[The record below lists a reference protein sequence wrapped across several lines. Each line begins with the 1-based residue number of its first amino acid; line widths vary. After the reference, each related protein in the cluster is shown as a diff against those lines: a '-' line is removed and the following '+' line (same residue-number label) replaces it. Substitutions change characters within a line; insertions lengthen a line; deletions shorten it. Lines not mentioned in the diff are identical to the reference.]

1 MRQIRNKKFLNRN
14 NKCNFAPIKDVN
26 NKIKYN
32 NLKGKQMKKDLLR
45 FGLLSLLLVFAFIAK
60 AQNVTAVWD
69 FQNNLPEGINTAAN
83 FQGKEGDLASTVEGI
98 TMHINATQGKLK
110 GRTSDA
116 QFNTGAILQI
126 PVKSANDVVTVT
138 TYPNYHNLT
147 VGGKAA
153 TADVTEY
160 NATSA
165 EVAKGYVEVNA
176 TAQSYLYQIK
186 VVHVSAIQEKA
197 LYTTDFTEWKKVD
210 GKTANNTVVDL
221 KTLYSK
227 EVFTMTLNGVEINP
241 TGTNA
246 KFADRT
252 GYMKTLKYTGEY
264 SAAEPSAVTS
274 ALASITKITLHQ
286 AATGGKRGIK
296 VSVKGDCDADWVAIH
311 NVSIVTQGGEDLTLD
326 VNRTNCQI
334 KFEGFTLSQNAFVT
348 DLAIYGN
355 VDMSKTP
362 MLGTFSLNGT
372 NYSAVD
378 IFKEDA
384 SGKQLATLLVSKKA
398 TLISE
403 TNPLT
408 DLVAANGT
416 IKSTTYTT
424 TGEGT
429 DQKTVVTIV
438 VEANS
443 DEVTYELTVG
453 FKPDFTLTYYNIDGT
468 TAIGTQKVEQ
478 DANIEKFQKDAEEQV
493 TVVEGKKF
501 RGWATDLKKDS
512 KKFTTSSVITADTKL
527 YAVVTDIET
536 ANKAARYD
544 YDLQKEGFC
553 ADDHEAFC
561 VEGNGKWHDVTHGWT
576 FSAGDKI
583 KILMGGKGYIKMN
596 LCKFSTTG
604 NITLTDP
611 KGTEIASVDAKAST
625 DGLIT
630 ILQNT
635 STESGEYT
643 LTFAANAYLHSLS
656 IVNMTEPAYT
666 QEGNWYTVKAGN
678 AQSFIT
684 TLETVNAANA
694 AADAP
699 RSYIFLPNGT
709 YDLGDKCLT
718 QISGNNI
725 SIIGESMDNTIIV
738 NKPAIENEGIGTT
751 ATLLNLSNN
760 LYLQD
765 ITLKDA
771 LDYYHTESAGRAVC
785 LQDRGTKTI
794 CKNVKMLSYQD
805 TYYSNEPNGK
815 GQFYFEDSE
824 IHGTVDYICGG
835 GDVYFNR
842 VLFVNESRKEG
853 VKNGTDVIAAP
864 NSKSEWGYIF
874 KDCTIENKAAN
885 FSLGRSWN
893 NIARLTWLNTTI
905 NQKDEILNDGTK
917 YAYFDIAAMD
927 AAIADKFR
935 LDVLKDAEGNTFSP
949 EEKKVLFKDKNGK
962 TKAAEE
968 NIILTAEEAATYTLD
983 AVFGEWKPAVL
994 STQAAATAATLDSDK
1009 LSWTGDAQ
1017 MYLVSKDGKFFALT
1031 TEKSVNLN
1039 GEKGT
1044 FAVRAANQ
1052 MGGFGATANSV
1063 STGIR
1068 NITSATEAAVIKTAI
1083 YAADGT
1089 QLTNLQ
1095 KGINI
1100 IVKTLADGSKK
1111 TSKVIVK

>member
-1 MRQIRNKKFLNRN
+1 MKRN
-14 NKCNFAPIKDVN
+14 
-26 NKIKYN
+26 
-32 NLKGKQMKKDLLR
+32 LLR
-45 FGLLSLLLVFAFIAK
+45 LGLLSLLLVFAFIAK

-98 TMHINATQGKLK
+98 TMHVNATQGKLK

-116 QFNTGAILQI
+116 QFNAGTILQI

-138 TYPNYHNLT
+138 SYPNYHNLT

-153 TADVTEY
+153 TEDVTEY

-165 EVAKGYVEVNA
+165 EVAKGYVEVVA
-176 TAQSYLYQIK
+176 TGGCYLYQVK

-197 LYTTDFTEWKKVD
+197 LYTTDFTEWKKID
-210 GKTANNTVVDL
+210 GKTANNTLVDL

-227 EVFTMTLNGVEINP
+227 EAFTMTLNGVEINP
-241 TGTNA
+241 TGTNT

-264 SAAEPSAVTS
+264 STTEPSAVTS
-274 ALASITKITLHQ
+274 PLASITKIMLHQ
-286 AATGGKRGIK
+286 AATGGTRGIK
-296 VSVKGDCDADWVAIH
+296 VSVKGDGDADWVTIH
-311 NVSIVTQGGEDLTLD
+311 NVSIVTASGEDLTLD

-334 KFEGFTLSQNAFVT
+334 KFENFALNQNAYVT

-362 MLGTFSLNGT
+362 MLGTFSLNGAK
-372 NYSAVD
+372 YSAVD

-408 DLVAANGT
+408 DLVAANGI

-438 VEANS
+438 VES
-443 DEVTYELTVG
+443 KGDEVTYELTVG

-536 ANKAARYD
+536 ANKTARYD

-635 STESGEYT
+635 SSESGEYT

-694 AADAP
+694 ATDAP

-771 LDYYHTESAGRAVC
+771 LDYYHTGSAGRAVC

-864 NSKSEWGYIF
+864 NSKSE
-874 KDCTIENKAAN
+874 
-885 FSLGRSWN
+885 
-893 NIARLTWLNTTI
+893 
-905 NQKDEILNDGTK
+905 
-917 YAYFDIAAMD
+917 
-927 AAIADKFR
+927 
-935 LDVLKDAEGNTFSP
+935 
-949 EEKKVLFKDKNGK
+949 
-962 TKAAEE
+962 
-968 NIILTAEEAATYTLD
+968 
-983 AVFGEWKPAVL
+983 
-994 STQAAATAATLDSDK
+994 
-1009 LSWTGDAQ
+1009 
-1017 MYLVSKDGKFFALT
+1017 
-1031 TEKSVNLN
+1031 
-1039 GEKGT
+1039 
-1044 FAVRAANQ
+1044 
-1052 MGGFGATANSV
+1052 
-1063 STGIR
+1063 
-1068 NITSATEAAVIKTAI
+1068 
-1083 YAADGT
+1083 
-1089 QLTNLQ
+1089 
-1095 KGINI
+1095 
-1100 IVKTLADGSKK
+1100 
-1111 TSKVIVK
+1111 

>member
-1 MRQIRNKKFLNRN
+1 MKRN
-14 NKCNFAPIKDVN
+14 
-26 NKIKYN
+26 
-32 NLKGKQMKKDLLR
+32 LLR
-45 FGLLSLLLVFAFIAK
+45 LGLLSLLLVFAFIAK

-69 FQNNLPEGINTAAN
+69 FQKNLPEGINTAAN

-98 TMHINATQGKLK
+98 TMHVNATQGKLK
-110 GRTSDA
+110 GRTSDV
-116 QFNTGAILQI
+116 QFNAGTILQI

-138 TYPNYHNLT
+138 SYPNYHNLT

-153 TADVTEY
+153 TEDVTEY

-165 EVAKGYVEVNA
+165 EVAKGYVEVVA
-176 TAQSYLYQIK
+176 TGNCYLYQVK

-197 LYTTDFTEWKKVD
+197 LYTTNFTEWKKVD

-227 EVFTMTLNGVEINP
+227 EAFSMTLNGVEINP
-241 TGTNA
+241 TGTNT

-264 SAAEPSAVTS
+264 STAEPSAVTS
-274 ALASITKITLHQ
+274 PLASITKITLHQ
-286 AATGGKRGIK
+286 AATGGTRGIK
-296 VSVKGDCDADWVAIH
+296 VSVKGDGDTDWVTIH
-311 NVSIVTQGGEDLTLD
+311 NVSIVTTSGEDLTLD

-334 KFEGFTLSQNAFVT
+334 KFEGFKLSQNAFVT

-372 NYSAVD
+372 KYSAVD

-384 SGKQLATLLVSKKA
+384 SGKQLATLLVSKK
-398 TLISE
+398 TNLISE
-403 TNPLT
+403 TNPLK

-424 TGEGT
+424 TGEGA

-438 VEANS
+438 VESNG
-443 DEVTYELTVG
+443 DEVTYELTVA

-478 DANIEKFQKDAEEQV
+478 DANIANFKESMEDKV
-493 TVVEGKKF
+493 TVAEGKKF

-527 YAVVTDIET
+527 YALVTDIET
-536 ANKAARYD
+536 ASETARYD
-544 YDLQKEGFC
+544 YDLQKEGF
-553 ADDHEAFC
+553 DINDHEAIS
-561 VEGNGKWHDVTHGWT
+561 VEGKGKWHDTTHGWT
-576 FSAGDKI
+576 FTAGDKI

-596 LCKFSTTG
+596 LCQYSKTG
-604 NITLTDP
+604 KIILLDP
-611 KGTEIASVDAKAST
+611 KGNEVSSIDAKPT
-625 DGLIT
+625 KDGNLG
-630 ILQNT
+630 ILQNE

-643 LTFAANAYLHSLS
+643 LTFDADTYIHSLS
-656 IVNMTEPAYT
+656 IVNMTTPAYT
-666 QEGNWYTVKAGN
+666 QNGNWMEVKAGD
-678 AQSFIT
+678 AQGFIT
-684 TLETVNAANA
+684 ALEIANGNNVETNAA
-694 AADAP
+694 
-699 RSYIFLPNGT
+699 RTYIFLPNGT

-718 QISGNNI
+718 PISGNNI

-738 NKPAIENEGIGTT
+738 NKPEVEGIGVT
-751 ATLLNLSNN
+751 ATLFNTSTG
-760 LYLQD
+760 LYMQD
-765 ITLKDA
+765 LTLKNA
-771 LDYYHTESAGRAVC
+771 YPFNNSTGRAVC
-785 LQDRGTKTI
+785 LQDRGTQTI

-805 TYYSNEPNGK
+805 TYYSNNNNG
-815 GQFYFEDSE
+815 QYYFEGSD
-824 IHGTVDYICGG
+824 IHGIVDFICGG
-835 GDVYFNR
+835 GDVFFNKCT
-842 VLFVNESRKEG
+842 LTLEPGKGSYITAPYTD
-853 VKNGTDVIAAP
+853 GTDY
-864 NSKSEWGYIF
+864 GYVFDGCKIVGSATDSF
-874 KDCTIENKAAN
+874 T
-885 FSLGRSWN
+885 FGRSWGGTAKCAFLN
-893 NIARLTWLNTTI
+893 TILDKNAAANIASTRWTTGGMNVVAKNFFEYNTV
-905 NQKDEILNDGTK
+905 DENGKVISPAEN
-917 YAYFDIAAMD
+917 IV
-927 AAIADKFR
+927 KF
-935 LDVLKDAEGNTFSP
+935 T
-949 EEKKVLFKDKNGK
+949 KDKEVSEYN
-962 TKAAEE
+962 TIITAEKAAEF
-968 NIILTAEEAATYTLD
+968 TLD
-983 AVFGEWKPAVL
+983 AVFGDWKPTNL
-994 STQAAATAATLDSDK
+994 SAQAAATAATLDNDK

-1017 MYLVSKDGKFFALT
+1017 MYLVAKDGKFFALT

-1044 FAVRAANQ
+1044 FTVRAANQ
-1052 MGGFGATANSV
+1052 MGGFGATTNSV

-1068 NITSATEAAVIKTAI
+1068 NITSATAAVIKTAI

-1089 QLTNLQ
+1089 QLSNLQ

>member
-1 MRQIRNKKFLNRN
+1 MKRN
-14 NKCNFAPIKDVN
+14 
-26 NKIKYN
+26 
-32 NLKGKQMKKDLLR
+32 LLR
-45 FGLLSLLLVFAFIAK
+45 LGLLSLLLVFAFIAK

-83 FQGKEGDLASTVEGI
+83 FQGKEGDLASTIEGI

-110 GRTSDA
+110 GRTSDV
-116 QFNTGAILQI
+116 QFNAGTILQI

-138 TYPNYHNLT
+138 SYPNYHNLT

-153 TADVTEY
+153 TEDVTEY

-165 EVAKGYVEVNA
+165 EVAKGYVEVVA
-176 TAQSYLYQIK
+176 TGQSYLYQIK

-197 LYTTDFTEWKKVD
+197 LYTTDFTEWKKID
-210 GKTANNTVVDL
+210 GKTANNTLVDL

-227 EVFTMTLNGVEINP
+227 EAFTMTLNGVEINP
-241 TGTNA
+241 TGTNT

-264 SAAEPSAVTS
+264 STAEPSAVTS
-274 ALASITKITLHQ
+274 PLASITKIMLHQ
-286 AATGGKRGIK
+286 AATGGTRGIK
-296 VSVKGDCDADWVAIH
+296 VSVKGDGDADWVAIH
-311 NVSIVTQGGEDLTLD
+311 NVSIVTTSGEDLTLD

-334 KFEGFTLSQNAFVT
+334 KFEGFKLSQNAFVT

-372 NYSAVD
+372 KYSAVD

-398 TLISE
+398 NLISE
-403 TNPLT
+403 TNPLK
-408 DLVAANGT
+408 DLVTANGT

-424 TGEGT
+424 TGEGA

-438 VEANS
+438 VESNG
-443 DEVTYELTVG
+443 DEVTYELTVA

-478 DANIEKFQKDAEEQV
+478 DANIANFKESMEDKV
-493 TVVEGKKF
+493 TVAEGKKF

-536 ANKAARYD
+536 ASETVRYD
-544 YDLQKEGFC
+544 YDLQKEGF
-553 ADDHEAFC
+553 DINDHEAIS
-561 VEGNGKWHDVTHGWT
+561 VEGKGKWHDTTHGWT
-576 FSAGDKI
+576 FTAGDKI

-596 LCKFSTTG
+596 LCQYSKTG
-604 NITLTDP
+604 KIILLDP
-611 KGTEIASVDAKAST
+611 KGNEVSSIDAKPT
-625 DGLIT
+625 KDGNLG
-630 ILQNT
+630 ILQNE

-643 LTFAANAYLHSLS
+643 LTFDADTYIHSLS
-656 IVNMTEPAYT
+656 IVNMTTPAYT
-666 QEGNWYTVKAGN
+666 QNGNWMEVKAGD
-678 AQSFIT
+678 AQGFIT
-684 TLETVNAANA
+684 ALEIANGNNVETNAA
-694 AADAP
+694 
-699 RSYIFLPNGT
+699 RTYIFLPNGT

-718 QISGNNI
+718 PISGNNI

-738 NKPAIENEGIGTT
+738 NKPEVEGIGVT
-751 ATLLNLSNN
+751 ATLFNTSTG
-760 LYLQD
+760 LYMQD
-765 ITLKDA
+765 LTLKNA
-771 LDYYHTESAGRAVC
+771 YPFNNSTGRAVC
-785 LQDRGTKTI
+785 LQDRGTQTI

-805 TYYSNEPNGK
+805 TYYSNNNNG
-815 GQFYFEDSE
+815 QYYFEGSD
-824 IHGTVDYICGG
+824 IHGIVDFICGG
-835 GDVYFNR
+835 GDVFFNKCT
-842 VLFVNESRKEG
+842 LTLEPGKGSYITAPYTD
-853 VKNGTDVIAAP
+853 GTDY
-864 NSKSEWGYIF
+864 GYVFDGCKIVGSATDSF
-874 KDCTIENKAAN
+874 T
-885 FSLGRSWN
+885 FGRSWGGTAKCAFLN
-893 NIARLTWLNTTI
+893 TILDKNAAANIASTRWTTDGMNVVAKNFFEYNTV
-905 NQKDEILNDGTK
+905 DENGKVISPAEN
-917 YAYFDIAAMD
+917 IV
-927 AAIADKFR
+927 KF
-935 LDVLKDAEGNTFSP
+935 T
-949 EEKKVLFKDKNGK
+949 KDKEVSEYN
-962 TKAAEE
+962 TIITAEKAAEF
-968 NIILTAEEAATYTLD
+968 NLNK
-983 AVFGEWKPAVL
+983 VFTNWKPADL
-994 STQAAATAATLDSDK
+994 ASQTTATAATLGNDK

-1017 MYLVSKDGKFFALT
+1017 MYLVAKDGKFFALT

-1044 FAVRAANQ
+1044 FTVRAANQ
-1052 MGGFGATANSV
+1052 MGGFGATTNSV

-1068 NITSATEAAVIKTAI
+1068 NITSATAAVIKTAI

-1089 QLTNLQ
+1089 QLSNLQ